1 MLYTSILGDEM
12 SEPLRI
18 LFLGASYGVVLGMRI
33 AAAGHRVVFVCQQ
46 EEIRLIKA
54 GRVALEVPARES
66 PEPLLIEPKH
76 CAFPPDACP
85 PDEVDPLDYDL
96 VCLAMQEPQYGASG
110 VRVLLQRIAL
120 ARVPCLS
127 VMNMPLPPYLNGV
140 VELDE
145 RVQKQAF
152 SEPGLWQRFDPALFS
167 MASADPQAIR
177 RDVPDQ
183 LLVAVNLPTN
193 FKVAPFQDYESR
205 QLLERLSADID
216 LVRVP
221 SNNGLLHPRVRLRAH
236 PSRFV
241 PLAKWPMLITGNF
254 RCMTEAAPRSIAD
267 AVTSDLP
274 LSRDLYEWVVSVCL
288 KLGAEE
294 ATMVS
299 FDRYLDAARGLSL
312 PSSVSRGL
320 YAGSTAVERIDFLVQ
335 SIALR
340 YGMAHPA
347 LDQIVADVSGTLER
361 NRKSVAAKH
370 KRS

>member
-1 MLYTSILGDEM
+1 M
-12 SEPLRI
+12 SEPLRV

-33 AAAGHRVVFVCQQ
+33 ATAGHRVVFVCRE

-66 PEPLLIEPKH
+66 PEPLLIDARH

-85 PDEVDPLDYDL
+85 PDEVEPLDYDL
-96 VCLAMQEPQYGASG
+96 VCLAMQEPQYSASG
-110 VRVLLQRIAL
+110 IRELMQRIAL

-127 VMNMPLPPYLNGV
+127 VMNMPLPPYLNQLV
-140 VELDE
+140 QLDE
-145 RVQKQAF
+145 VVQREVF
-152 SEPGLWQRFDPALFS
+152 NEPGLWQRFDPALFS

-177 RDVPDQ
+177 RDVPDR

-221 SNNGLLHPRVRLRAH
+221 SNNELLHPRIRLRAH

-241 PLAKWPMLITGNF
+241 PLAKWPMLVTGNF
-254 RCMTEAAPRSIAD
+254 RCMTGAAPRSIAD
-267 AVTSDLP
+267 AVTSDLA
-274 LSRDLYEWVVSVCL
+274 LSRDLYEWVVGVCL
-288 KLGAEE
+288 ELGAEE

-299 FDRYLDAARGLSL
+299 FDRYVEAARGLSL

-320 YAGSTAVERIDFLVQ
+320 YAGSTAVERIDFLIR
-335 SIALR
+335 SIALE
-340 YGMAHPA
+340 YGMTHPA
-347 LDQIVADVSGTLER
+347 LDKIVADVSCRLEH
-361 NRKSVAAKH
+361 NRKSVIANGT
-370 KRS
+370 